1 MKNKFAILTVA
12 GLLLLSLSASV
23 IGFVRSNRTIN
34 NPNPT
39 PTKQKVYVKYE
50 YYLEDKQLDQMPEKE
65 FLLDDEGNETTK
77 VKYEFIKYICT
88 NNLSGEFDVENW
100 EFKTNRTNLES
111 TCKLYFSNTAYKAN
125 VSVTNGVAEK
135 DELLIDRE
143 GSATFKITPAE
154 GYTYKSVTCSNNK
167 ETKWDEST
175 KTLTID
181 VITEDV
187 ACKVSFE
194 IMELKV
200 EMTVTNGEGA
210 TSEKKKY
217 GESVQLIVTPH
228 DGFNNPEVRCSNDQK
243 GIVQDNK
250 LIIEKLTNN
259 TSCSVIYNK
268 IQPKLY
274 KLKITSIPETVSIT
288 SGSQE
293 QNVEAGK
300 DAKISVKPGENDELG
315 ITCEDSSLPNI
326 TNNPDGTI
334 TYAFL
339 NMSKDI
345 TCSITATPKVQPPV
359 NPTQPE

>member
-1 MKNKFAILTVA
+1 MI
-12 GLLLLSLSASV
+12 
-23 IGFVRSNRTIN
+23 
-34 NPNPT
+34 
-39 PTKQKVYVKYE
+39 
-50 YYLEDKQLDQMPEKE
+50 DEK
-65 FLLDDEGNETTK
+65 TT
-77 VKYEFIKYICT
+77 
-88 NNLSGEFDVENW
+88 D
-100 EFKTNRTNLES
+100 
-111 TCKLYFSNTAYKAN
+111 
-125 VSVTNGVAEK
+125 
-135 DELLIDRE
+135 
-143 GSATFKITPAE
+143 
-154 GYTYKSVTCSNNK
+154 
-167 ETKWDEST
+167 
-175 KTLTID
+175 
-181 VITEDV
+181 
-187 ACKVSFE
+187 
-194 IMELKV
+194 
-200 EMTVTNGEGA
+200 
-210 TSEKKKY
+210 
-217 GESVQLIVTPH
+217 
-228 DGFNNPEVRCSNDQK
+228 
-243 GIVQDNK
+243 
-250 LIIEKLTNN
+250 LIIERLTNN